1 MEKSREQDHFPWQC
15 GYGGLST
22 HTLQEH
28 STSPCALTCSKAK
41 IVSSAEGLKK
51 TTSQTCCLAEHEP
64 MGTWVVGTH
73 SGQGFLDVLSGSCNV
88 TEDHAGTILLQTVQ
102 KELVF
107 FALV

>member
-1 MEKSREQDHFPWQC
+1 
-15 GYGGLST
+15 
-22 HTLQEH
+22 
-28 STSPCALTCSKAK
+28 
-41 IVSSAEGLKK
+41 
-51 TTSQTCCLAEHEP
+51 

-88 TEDHAGTILLQTVQ
+88 TKDHAGTILLQTVQ